1 MTRTGTSEPSILE
14 PKEEHSIL
22 SASDYMV
29 ERQVRLSSTVYD
41 WQEMRSLT
49 ALVVGVGAVG
59 GEVLKHL
66 AHLGVGRVLVIDCGV
81 VTRSNFSR
89 SVLFS
94 SVGPTAEGA
103 KKALMA
109 HSVMKLW
116 NPAAEVVPII
126 ERIEDT
132 GLGPFLE
139 ADLVFSCLDTEAGR
153 IHVAIQAMQAGVP
166 LVEGGMTLHDIESLE
181 VVATDPVSGPCGML
195 CRWASMKKM
204 AREGILPAAFY
215 AHVGCTSVDQS
226 SLQEQSTQGARS
238 LSMTA
243 SVVASELVTLG
254 LHLVRLRAQQ
264 QLQPYGTVIN
274 MFLRASGDQGFRQQQ
289 LHRCN
294 DSDPETSCPLSHIRQ
309 PAQIALDARLCPVVA
324 LVGTVDTVTLDD
336 VLRRGAAA
344 LAVAM
349 SEAVVYVDEEFSVKY
364 ECKNCKIQS
373 ERPALIYHILRTHK
387 CDIPDLVF
395 MDAGRC
401 SYDGSEGWIV
411 SSIRGTSIKD
421 MGFRA
426 HPGWIVEGREC
437 GGAVRVVL
445 ETPERGL

>member
-1 MTRTGTSEPSILE
+1 
-14 PKEEHSIL
+14 
-22 SASDYMV
+22 MV

-41 WQEMRSLT
+41 WQEMRALT
-49 ALVVGVGAVG
+49 VLVVGVGAVG

-94 SVGPTAEGA
+94 SVGPAAEGV
-103 KKALMA
+103 KKALIA
-109 HSVMKLW
+109 HTVMKLW
-116 NPAAEVVPII
+116 NPAAEVVPMV

-166 LVEGGMTLHDIESLE
+166 LVEGGMALHDFESLE

-195 CRWASMKKM
+195 CRWPNMKRM
-204 AREGILPAAFY
+204 AREGILPDAFY
-215 AHVGCTSVDQS
+215 AHTGCTTVDRPSQ
-226 SLQEQSTQGARS
+226 QEPSTQGARS

-243 SVVASELVTLG
+243 SVVASELITLG
-254 LHLVRLRAQQ
+254 LQLVRLRAQQ
-264 QLQPYGTVIN
+264 QLQPYGTAIN
-274 MFLRASGDQGFRQQQ
+274 MFLRASGDQGFHQQQ
-289 LHRCN
+289 LRRCEN
-294 DSDPETSCPLSHIRQ
+294 SSPETACPLGHIRQ
-309 PAQIALDARLCPVVA
+309 PSQIALAARERPVA
-324 LVGTVDTVTLDD
+324 TLVGTVETLTLDD

-344 LAVAM
+344 LEVNI
-349 SEAVVYVDEEFSVKY
+349 SEAVVYIDEEFSVRYK
-364 ECKNCKIQS
+364 CKNCKIHK
-373 ERPALIYHILRTHK
+373 ERPALIYYIFRIHE
-387 CDIPDLVF
+387 CDNPDLVF

-401 SYDGSEGWIV
+401 SYDGSEEWIV
-411 SSIRGTSIKD
+411 SAICSTSIKD

-426 HPGWIVEGREC
+426 HPGWIVEGRE
-437 GGAVRVVL
+437 GGEAVRVVL
-445 ETPERGL
+445 ESPRRGL